1 MDLEDDETLDK
12 LLLDVEYED
21 FQDEERVNELYTR
34 VIKQID
40 KLSSEH
46 VRNKFIN
53 IQRKNENDN
62 PNEEI

>member
-21 FQDEERVNELYTR
+21 FQDEERVNKLYTR

>member
-1 MDLEDDETLDK
+1 MEEDLPEMDLEDDETLDK

-46 VRNKFIN
+46 KRNEFIN
-53 IQRKNENDN
+53 I
-62 PNEEI
+62 